1 MNNVGNPINII
12 MDSLTSVIYK
22 ASTLGKA
29 IDIDDDHGPLKN
41 AKIVVPLKYLSNF
54 FRSIEMPLINC
65 RSILQLNW
73 DEYCVMYRDDAY
85 DDGDANNSETIFKI
99 RSSKLCVPIVY
110 LSTEDNV
117 RLKKQPNEGFK
128 RSVF

>member
-1 MNNVGNPINII
+1 
-12 MDSLTSVIYK
+12 
-22 ASTLGKA
+22 
-29 IDIDDDHGPLKN
+29 
-41 AKIVVPLKYLSNF
+41 
-54 FRSIEMPLINC
+54 MPLINC